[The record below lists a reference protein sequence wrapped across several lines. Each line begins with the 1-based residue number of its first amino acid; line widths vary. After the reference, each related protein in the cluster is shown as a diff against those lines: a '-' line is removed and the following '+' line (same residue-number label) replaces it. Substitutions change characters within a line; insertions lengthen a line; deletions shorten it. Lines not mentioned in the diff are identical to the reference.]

1 MCLAAASYAL
11 AASSAVSNVPSHNL
25 APRFGSRI
33 SAAQLPH
40 GRCLTPRYCDVV
52 AFFDCLSPLPPC
64 VRRRASSVTSTPAFD
79 ALSLSRAL
87 DLAITTVPIARPRLV
102 VLCRSLA
109 SRSPRVLVP
118 RVVPRRP
125 AFPQFPPVSS
135 LSSSSLPRSRSHL
148 EIIEIIVQRVVL
160 VGIRR
165 RFPRVRA
172 VMRRHRARRVAL
184 RALPTFALFRAFAST
199 RARSPSRPRA
209 SRAPRGRPSRS
220 SRCAR
225 VASRRVARARG
236 GVAPSTRGVGAKRA
250 DEKASRE
257 SAERPIDRWRLGN
270 VSLSAP
276 STDGDS

>member
-109 SRSPRVLVP
+109 SRSPRVRP
-118 RVVPRRP
+118 ARRP
-125 AFPQFPPVSS
+125 ASSRVPTIPPR
-135 LSSSSLPRSRSHL
+135 LLPL
-148 EIIEIIVQRVVL
+148 VL
-160 VGIRR
+160 VS
-165 RFPRVRA
+165 
-172 VMRRHRARRVAL
+172 
-184 RALPTFALFRAFAST
+184 RAFALAP
-199 RARSPSRPRA
+199 RDHRDHRQARRPRRDPA
-209 SRAPRGRPSRS
+209 SISASARRDASPSRS
-220 SRCAR
+220 SRRLSRASDFCAFSR
-225 VASRRVARARG
+225 VRVDARALAVASESVARAARSSLAVVPMRSRRVAPRRSRTRRSRAVDARRRSETC
-236 GVAPSTRGVGAKRA
+236 VPR
-250 DEKASRE
+250 
-257 SAERPIDRWRLGN
+257 IC
-270 VSLSAP
+270 
-276 STDGDS
+276 